1 MRTKNSLSKE
11 LLRVENRL
19 KEVLQPVQPRAGF
32 IEELRI
38 QLDQEMVQKMK
49 SRKVK
54 TGLLVAGGIVGVAVM
69 LITLVRTIMNWPS
82 TVQAITEKFRKRE
95 QAASV

>member
-1 MRTKNSLSKE
+1 MRIKNSLPKE
-11 LLRVENRL
+11 LLRVESRL

-32 IEELRI
+32 IDELRI
-38 QLDQEMVQKMK
+38 QLDQGMVQKIK

-54 TGLLVAGGIVGVAVM
+54 TGLLVAGGIVGVTVM
-69 LITLVRTIMNWPS
+69 LITLIRSIMALPN

-95 QAASV
+95 QAASI

>member
-1 MRTKNSLSKE
+1 MRTKNSLPKE
-11 LLRVENRL
+11 LLRVESRL
-19 KEVLQPVQPRAGF
+19 KEGLQPVQPRAGF
-32 IEELRI
+32 IKELRI
-38 QLDQEMVQKMK
+38 QLDHEMVQKMK

-69 LITLVRTIMNWPS
+69 LITLIRTIMNWPS

-95 QAASV
+95 QAAGV

>member
-1 MRTKNSLSKE
+1 MRTKNNLPKE
-11 LLRVENRL
+11 LLRVEGRL
-19 KEVLQPVQPRAGF
+19 KEVLQPVQPRVGF
-32 IEELRI
+32 VEELRI

-69 LITLVRTIMNWPS
+69 VITLIRSIMTWPNK
-82 TVQAITEKFRKRE
+82 VQAIADKFRKRE

>member
-1 MRTKNSLSKE
+1 MRTNNSFPKE
-11 LLRVENRL
+11 LLRVESRL
-19 KEVLQPVQPRAGF
+19 KEVLQPVQPRTGF

-69 LITLVRTIMNWPS
+69 LITLIKTIMNWPS